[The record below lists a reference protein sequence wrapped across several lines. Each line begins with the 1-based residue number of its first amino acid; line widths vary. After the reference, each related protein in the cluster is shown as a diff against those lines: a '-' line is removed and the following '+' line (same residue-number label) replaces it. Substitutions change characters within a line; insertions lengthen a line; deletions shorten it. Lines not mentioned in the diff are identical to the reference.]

1 MIKEYLKLA
10 KTLETLLYEQGN
22 VICNMKNEIVRFQNY
37 RYEERKDYKSPER
50 LEFDGRQA
58 CKWIFW
64 SAVIGAFLSCCLMD
78 PTFLWFWIG
87 AGIGFLV
94 YIFGIIFINLKEQE
108 ATREQNQ
115 LIDRTNYNIDQK
127 NKQIRIQNL
136 QKIDFLK
143 KQISI
148 AEQNYSQTKNA
159 LQNLYSYDVLHPKY
173 RNLVAVCSI
182 YEYYQT
188 GRCNALEGHEGAYNI
203 YENELRLDR
212 IIGQLNVVISK
223 LDQIRNSQYE
233 LYCALEKSN
242 RNIRG
247 ISAHLANLNVSVNDI
262 VTSSAISAY
271 YSRIA
276 AENTQAIRW
285 IETHM

>member
-22 VICNMKNEIVRFQNY
+22 VICNIKNEIVRLQNY
-37 RYEERKDYKSPER
+37 KYEETETHKSPVW
-50 LEFDGRQA
+50 LDSGPGCQ
-58 CKWIFW
+58 WIFW
-64 SAVIGAFLSCCLMD
+64 AAIAGAVIAVFANDEDGFFGWVC
-78 PTFLWFWIG
+78 IG
-87 AGIGFLV
+87 VGIALL
-94 YIFGIIFINLKEQE
+94 IILLINLREWKS
-108 ATREQNQ
+108 TRDHNKYV
-115 LIDRTNYNIDQK
+115 DMMNYGIVQK
-127 NKQIRIQNL
+127 NRQIRKQNE

-143 KQISI
+143 KQITK
-148 AEQNYSQTKNA
+148 AEQNYSQTKNV
-159 LQNLYSYDVLHPKY
+159 LQNLYFYNVLHPKY

-182 YEYYQT
+182 YEYYET

-233 LYCALEKSN
+233 LYCALVESN
-242 RNIRG
+242 RNIRE
-247 ISAHLANLNVSVNDI
+247 ISAHLGNLEVSANDI
-262 VTSSAISAY
+262 VTSSAVSAY

-276 AENTQAIRW
+276 AENTQALRW
-285 IETHM
+285 IETHRYY